1 MIVNRGDRFVSERR
15 RTMRKLVLAMMALT
29 AAGAANLAT
38 STPAAAYD
46 YPWCVQGRDT
56 GIPGDC
62 SYQTYAQCAA
72 SASGRFAYCNINPR
86 VAFGRLPPRRPRYPN
101 YYYYD

>member
-1 MIVNRGDRFVSERR
+1 
-15 RTMRKLVLAMMALT
+15 MRKLVLAMMALT

-38 STPAAAYD
+38 SAPAAAYD

-62 SYQTYAQCAA
+62 SYQTYAQCQA

-86 VAFGRLPPRRPRYPN
+86 VAFGRLPPRRPRYPSH
-101 YYYYD
+101 YYD

>member
-1 MIVNRGDRFVSERR
+1 
-15 RTMRKLVLAMMALT
+15 MMAVT
-29 AAGAANLAT
+29 AGYVATLAT
-38 STPAAAYD
+38 SAPAAAYD
-46 YPWCVQGRDT
+46 YPWCLQGRNE

-62 SYQTYAQCAA
+62 AYQTYAQCEA

-101 YYYYD
+101 YYYD

>member
-1 MIVNRGDRFVSERR
+1 
-15 RTMRKLVLAMMALT
+15 MRKVVLAMMALT
-29 AAGAANLAT
+29 AGCVATAT
-38 STPAAAYD
+38 SAPAAAYD
-46 YPWCVQGRDT
+46 YPWCLQGRNE

-62 SYQTYAQCAA
+62 SYRTYAQCEA

-101 YYYYD
+101 YYYD

>member
-1 MIVNRGDRFVSERR
+1 
-15 RTMRKLVLAMMALT
+15 MRKVVLAMMALT
-29 AAGAANLAT
+29 AGCVATLAT
-38 STPAAAYD
+38 SAPAAAYD
-46 YPWCVQGRDT
+46 YPWCLQGRNE

-62 SYQTYAQCAA
+62 AYQTYAQCEA

-101 YYYYD
+101 YSYY

>member
-1 MIVNRGDRFVSERR
+1 MRR
-15 RTMRKLVLAMMALT
+15 LVLAMMALT
-29 AAGAANLAT
+29 AGCVVTLAT
-38 STPAAAYD
+38 SAPAAAYD
-46 YPWCVQGRDT
+46 YPWCLQGRNE

-62 SYQTYAQCAA
+62 SYQTYAQCQA

-86 VAFGRLPPRRPRYPN
+86 VAFGRLPPRRPRYP

>member
-1 MIVNRGDRFVSERR
+1 
-15 RTMRKLVLAMMALT
+15 MRKVVLAMMALT
-29 AAGAANLAT
+29 AGSVATLAT
-38 STPAAAYD
+38 SAPAAAYD
-46 YPWCVQGRDT
+46 YPWCLQGKND

-62 SYQTYAQCAA
+62 AYQTYAQCEA

-86 VAFGRLPPRRPRYPN
+86 VAFGRLPPRRPRYP